1 LDAAVDD
8 QIARDGTRHG
18 GRWSQLIAVPGASA
32 SRGATPEELIY
43 QGADDATGSCDD
55 VTDVP
60 AAVAADLGACTAPSS
75 AGSGAR
81 VYVPRGTRLVIRPR
95 RLDHGAH
102 SLLTGLRWS
111 GWGEASATAKGTL
124 DYEDRTATFRA
135 PVHVRVSRI
144 ATCGTRRAYLRRT
157 ITFDVPPTAAAGG
170 VRSAGR
176 PG

>member
-1 LDAAVDD
+1 
-8 QIARDGTRHG
+8 
-18 GRWSQLIAVPGASA
+18 VPGASA
-32 SRGATPEELIY
+32 SRGATPEELIS

-157 ITFDVPPTAAAGG
+157 ITFDRAADRRRWGRALGG
-170 VRSAGR
+170 TTRLSC
-176 PG
+176 PD